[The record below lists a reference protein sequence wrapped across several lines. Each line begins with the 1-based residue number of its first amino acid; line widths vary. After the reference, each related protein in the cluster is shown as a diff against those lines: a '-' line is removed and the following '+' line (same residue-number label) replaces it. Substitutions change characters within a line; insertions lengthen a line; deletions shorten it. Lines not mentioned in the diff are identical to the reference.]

1 MASKFNPPALQS
13 QTSASNTE
21 PAPAPKKLDLAS
33 KFGPASKGSDGA
45 DTDGSSS
52 DKPAAAVTGRVPGK
66 LGGGLAGGLA
76 IPMHLPGMGPPPGL
90 AKKLAPS
97 PGTDFHLC
105 AIAPRARVPKR
116 LWHTSAIVQTP
127 SGGTAFAAAQCFGAG
142 TAAADTTV
150 ASGGLKI
157 SSGNDE
163 PDKLDHVNLRSVVA
177 THPYTHPPD
186 IVLRTGRTVCN
197 IRDATESLPTAGSDR
212 IARQLTRACNSAHV
226 QLRYGLHAVRC
237 STAMHHRACGAGG
250 PMQ

>member
-1 MASKFNPPALQS
+1 MASKFNAPVQSPASTSNTEPAPAPKKLDMASKFNPPALQS

-97 PGTDFHLC
+97 PGTDSHLLSR
-105 AIAPRARVPKR
+105 AAPACRN
-116 LWHTSAIVQTP
+116 
-127 SGGTAFAAAQCFGAG
+127 GCGTQ
-142 TAAADTTV
+142 
-150 ASGGLKI
+150 
-157 SSGNDE
+157 
-163 PDKLDHVNLRSVVA
+163 
-177 THPYTHPPD
+177 
-186 IVLRTGRTVCN
+186 VL
-197 IRDATESLPTAGSDR
+197 
-212 IARQLTRACNSAHV
+212 
-226 QLRYGLHAVRC
+226 
-237 STAMHHRACGAGG
+237 
-250 PMQ
+250 